1 MLAHLHLG
9 RALAMIGDKAAARK
23 SYQDFLTLRK
33 DAESRHPHPQPQT
46 GKSRVREVAV
56 ARYTADTAGHN

>member
-1 MLAHLHLG
+1 
-9 RALAMIGDKAAARK
+9 MIGDKAAARK

-33 DAESRHPHPQPQT
+33 DAESRHPHLQT

>member
-1 MLAHLHLG
+1 
-9 RALAMIGDKAAARK
+9 MIGDKAAARK

>member
-33 DAESRHPHPQPQT
+33 DAESRHPHLQT